1 MGYVKELINTIEMKI
16 NWGTGLAIVL
26 ALFIAFI
33 MYFVIKISTDKK
45 YDYDLVTEEYYKREM
60 VYQKEIDSEEN
71 SNSLE
76 TNISGERIAEGWML
90 TFPKNFD
97 YSKIEGTVFLYR
109 PSNKQLDFQL
119 PLQLTSNI
127 LLIPDQ
133 RLVAGRWNTIVQWHY
148 EGEDYLYKKEIVY

>member
-1 MGYVKELINTIEMKI
+1 MV
-16 NWGTGLAIVL
+16 
-26 ALFIAFI
+26 LFIAFI

-45 YDYDLVTEEYYKREM
+45 YDYDLVTEEYYKKEM
-60 VYQKEIDSEEN
+60 VYQKEIDDEEN

-76 TNISGERIAEGWML
+76 TAISGEKTTEGWLL
-90 TFPKNFD
+90 TFPKNID

-119 PLQLTSNI
+119 PLKLSSGN

-133 RLVAGRWNTIVQWHY
+133 RLVAGRWNTIVQWTY

>member
-1 MGYVKELINTIEMKI
+1 MKI